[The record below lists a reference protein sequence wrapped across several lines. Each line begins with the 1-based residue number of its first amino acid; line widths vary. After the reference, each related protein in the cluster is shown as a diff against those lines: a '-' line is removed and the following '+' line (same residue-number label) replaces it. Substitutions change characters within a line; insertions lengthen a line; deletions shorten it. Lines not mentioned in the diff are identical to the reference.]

1 MALVP
6 ATLAAAIEA
15 IRTIDIENGAIDN
28 SQAALMLAEAI
39 DAYIKTGTVVVS
51 GGSPAGAYVIV

>member
-15 IRTIDIENGAIDN
+15 IRTINIENGAIDN
-28 SQAALMLAEAI
+28 SQAASMLAEAI

-51 GGSPAGAYVIV
+51 GGSSAGAYVIV